1 MQLKNYIFYYDN
13 ALNTK
18 ADKLTSCLNSE
29 VGNKCIVANDLIIN
43 KADKTNNYP
52 KAEMNV
58 ALSILQAG
66 IDNRGLSNAVD
77 SNGNFTVTAT
87 SNDILKIQRVDGS
100 LLYDAFELSFNNVA
114 KTLVLITISVDKL
127 QSINNSVAVNAYS
140 KSEIDIGRNL

>member
-1 MQLKNYIFYYDN
+1 MIPLILFNT
-13 ALNTK
+13 LNTK
-18 ADKLTSCLNSE
+18 ADKLTSCLKSE

-43 KADKTNNYP
+43 KVDKTNNYP
-52 KAEMNV
+52 KAEINV

-100 LLYDAFELSFNNVA
+100 LLYDAVELSFNLA
-114 KTLVLITISVDKL
+114 DKT
-127 QSINNSVAVNAYS
+127 SILES
-140 KSEIDIGRNL
+140 